1 MGLIQF
7 ICIGHSWPPRSLG
20 AVDGGSVSRRAEF
33 SGILTGMVQYM
44 CELIGGVSLHMTATR
59 EDRRG

>member
-7 ICIGHSWPPRSLG
+7 ICIGHSWPPRNLG

-33 SGILTGMVQYM
+33 SGNIGMV
-44 CELIGGVSLHMTATR
+44 IGGVPTHMTATR
-59 EDRRG
+59 KD